1 MYSEGL
7 FGLTEAAEEATTFE
21 DANEPSKLNGWFYI
35 NFYTCF
41 IFLIFVL
48 IAFTVM
54 VIELLIPIITNL
66 IR

>member
-54 VIELLIPIITNL
+54 DIELLIPIITNL

>member
-35 NFYTCF
+35 KFYTCF

-54 VIELLIPIITNL
+54 VIELLISIIINL